1 MNKISVIIPVFN
13 VEKYLTKCLESIV
26 NQTFKDIEIICI
38 DDGSTDNSLKILNDY
53 AQKDNR
59 IKVISKPNG
68 GLFSARHIGIE
79 TAKGEY
85 ILFVDSDDW
94 IDTTLIEKAYKKIT
108 ETNTDVV
115 IFGAYTVKNNSSSNG
130 MYSVNKIPKKFKNKI
145 LTLDDYKNNIFKFC
159 PTAWS
164 KLYRKDF
171 IAVNNIRFQEIKQ
184 GEDQLFYIHT
194 MLKAKSIY
202 ILDEN
207 LYYYVKN
214 REGSLTN
221 NSMKSSIAPI
231 QNFFA
236 AEKMLDDQN
245 LSDNYIYQI
254 INKYFSKSLSWYGK
268 CTTDFKPEFYSDLI
282 NLKKHIDLNYPC
294 GWWSYLNINNN
305 DSYMKIKMKISVAK
319 FKWQILKGK

>member
-1 MNKISVIIPVFN
+1 MRKISVIIPVYN
-13 VEKYLTKCLESIV
+13 VEKYLRKCLESIT
-26 NQTFKDIEIICI
+26 NQIFKDIEIICV
-38 DDGSTDNSLKILNDY
+38 DDGSTDNSLKILNEL
-53 AQKDNR
+53 AQQDNR
-59 IKVISKPNG
+59 IIVISKPNG
-68 GLFSARHIGIE
+68 GHFSARHTGIE
-79 TAKGEY
+79 AASGEY

-94 IDTTLIEKAYKKIT
+94 IDTTLIEKAYKKIS
-108 ETNTDVV
+108 ETKTDIV
-115 IFGAYTVKNNSSSNG
+115 IFGAYTVKNNNISNG

-145 LTLDDYKNNIFKFC
+145 LTLEDYKDTIFKFC

-171 IAVNNIRFQEIKQ
+171 IAVNNIRFQEIEQ

-194 MLKAKSIY
+194 MLKAKNIF

-221 NSMKSSIAPI
+221 NSMKSSISPI

-236 AEKMLDDQN
+236 AEKLLDDQN
-245 LSDNYIYQI
+245 LLDNYMSQI

-268 CTTDFKPEFYSDLI
+268 CTPDFKSEFYSYLI

-294 GWWSYLNINNN
+294 GWWKYLNINNN
-305 DSYMKIKMKISVAK
+305 DSYTKIKLKIFLAK
-319 FKWQILKGK
+319 LKMQILKGK